1 MRTKGRGSVYISVD
15 GSRNE
20 MEFRVFALH
29 LVSAGALTHRSSTKS
44 HAWSLMKLNHH
55 RHRDLLE
62 ARFHLLYGL
71 RVATR
76 HSEIW
81 PIKRVRVSPPGAD
94 EPSRTRTIQRNPH
107 YKAKSM
113 WTPDHHYPCG
123 VLQQTVTTNQRLNRT
138 CG

>member
-1 MRTKGRGSVYISVD
+1 MRTKGRGSVSISVD

-44 HAWSLMKLNHH
+44 HAWSPMKRHNHH

-62 ARFHLLYGL
+62 ACFHLLYGL

-76 HSEIW
+76 HSESGRLSAFVFLL
-81 PIKRVRVSPPGAD
+81 RVLMSRRGHVRSKETHTIRPKVCGRLITTTRVWFFNKLLP
-94 EPSRTRTIQRNPH
+94 
-107 YKAKSM
+107 
-113 WTPDHHYPCG
+113 
-123 VLQQTVTTNQRLNRT
+123 QTSD
-138 CG
+138 